1 MNLEIFFKEAPYSW
15 YKEKKDCMLLEY
27 LSCLTRF
34 HYENCKEYRNLLNTL
49 KWDCI
54 KIRDS
59 VF

>member
-1 MNLEIFFKEAPYSW
+1 MNLEVFLKKHPIVDIR
-15 YKEKKDCMLLEY
+15 KKDCMLLEY
-27 LSCLTRF
+27 LSCLTQF
-34 HYENCKEYRNLLNTL
+34 HYENCKENKNLLNTL